1 MRIRR
6 GLVREDGGV
15 EEEGLIIIK
24 IKWERERWKV
34 RSVYIREKIRQVLE
48 KIKVVAEK
56 ERRGRV
62 DFNTR
67 MGEKGTIEEEEE
79 GKGEGIEGQGDE

>member
-34 RSVYIREKIRQVLE
+34 RSVYIREKIRQVLK

-56 ERRGRV
+56 KKER
-62 DFNTR
+62 
-67 MGEKGTIEEEEE
+67 KG
-79 GKGEGIEGQGDE
+79 GF